1 MPTPDPRV
9 DAYIARAAAFAQ
21 PILREIRQRVHA
33 ACPGVEEAIRWGMP
47 AFLHRGRLL
56 CGMAA
61 FKAHA
66 ALNLWARDAG
76 DSGAGGGMGQYGRLR
91 SVADLPARRGFAAQL
106 RQAMQRI
113 EGGAPVLKRAPRP
126 PLPMLPAFA
135 QALAAAPQA
144 RATFDG
150 LAPGARRDYLEWIG
164 QARRETTRQQRI
176 AQAIEWLAQG
186 KRRHWKHE
194 RH

>member
-9 DAYIARAAAFAQ
+9 DAYIASAATFAQ
-21 PILREIRQRVHA
+21 PILRAIRQRVHA
-33 ACPGVEEAIRWGMP
+33 ACPEAEEAIKWGMP

-66 ALNLWARDAG
+66 ALNLWSRDG
-76 DSGAGGGMGQYGRLR
+76 QQSGAGQSMGQYGRLL
-91 SVADLPARRGFAAQL
+91 SVADLPGKREFAAQL
-106 RQAMQRI
+106 RRAMQRI
-113 EGGAPVLKRAPRP
+113 EDGVPALKRTPRP

-135 QALAAAPQA
+135 QALAAAPRA

-150 LAPGARRDYLEWIG
+150 FAAGARRDYLEWIG
-164 QARRETTRQQRI
+164 EARRETTRQQRI
-176 AQAIEWLAQG
+176 AQAVQWLEQG
-186 KRRHWKHE
+186 RRRHWKHE

>member
-9 DAYIARAAAFAQ
+9 DAYIASAAAFAQ

-33 ACPGVEEAIRWGMP
+33 ACPDAEEAIKWGMP

-66 ALNLWARDAG
+66 ALNLWSRDGG
-76 DSGAGGGMGQYGRLR
+76 DRGAGEGMGQYGRLL
-91 SVADLPARRGFAAQL
+91 SVADLPGKREFAAQL
-106 RQAMQRI
+106 RQAMQRLDD
-113 EGGAPVLKRAPRP
+113 GAPALKRTPRP

-150 LAPGARRDYLEWIG
+150 FAPGAQRDYLEWIG
-164 QARRETTRQQRI
+164 EARRETTRQQRI
-176 AQAIEWLAQG
+176 AQAIEWLEQG
-186 KRRHWKHE
+186 RRRHWKHE

>member
-76 DSGAGGGMGQYGRLR
+76 DGSA
-91 SVADLPARRGFAAQL
+91 
-106 RQAMQRI
+106 
-113 EGGAPVLKRAPRP
+113 EAPRP
-126 PLPMLPAFA
+126 ELV
-135 QALAAAPQA
+135 AAADEGVRTPPDVIPAVEDLGGDAAVVSQFPST
-144 RATFDG
+144 R
-150 LAPGARRDYLEWIG
+150 PGEPTVVFVVDRNADI
-164 QARRETTRQQRI
+164 
-176 AQAIEWLAQG
+176 
-186 KRRHWKHE
+186 
-194 RH
+194 

>member
-76 DSGAGGGMGQYGRLR
+76 DGGAGGGVRLR
-91 SVADLPARRGFAAQL
+91 AGH
-106 RQAMQRI
+106 
-113 EGGAPVLKRAPRP
+113 G
-126 PLPMLPAFA
+126 
-135 QALAAAPQA
+135 AAAGFGV
-144 RATFDG
+144 TTVDG
-150 LAPGARRDYLEWIG
+150 LPIPDTERCCGIG
-164 QARRETTRQQRI
+164 DFT
-176 AQAIEWLAQG
+176 L
-186 KRRHWKHE
+186 HE
-194 RH
+194 NPRTI